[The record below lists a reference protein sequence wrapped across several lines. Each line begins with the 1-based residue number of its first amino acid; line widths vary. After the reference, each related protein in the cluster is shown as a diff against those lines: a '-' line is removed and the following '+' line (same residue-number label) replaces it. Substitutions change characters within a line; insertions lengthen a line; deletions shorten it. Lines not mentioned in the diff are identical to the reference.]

1 MGAVIDLEKIRVQK
15 EKSWFR
21 KIVDAAKYKVK
32 KAYWWVKNN
41 PAEAAILG
49 TIVTTAVGGAVKVS
63 KGLVRTHNLNK
74 EAYNK
79 DRYVYD
85 HSLGAYLKT
94 TRKLNNNDIV
104 EINRRMAEGKK
115 KAEVLAEMG
124 LLE

>member
-1 MGAVIDLEKIRVQK
+1 MGTILDLRDVTVVKDN
-15 EKSWFR
+15 WFKRTTR
-21 KIVDAAKYKVK
+21 KVKYKVQK
-32 KAYWWVKNN
+32 LYWWAKDN
-41 PAEAAILG
+41 PAEAAIACSLITAAIGG
-49 TIVTTAVGGAVKVS
+49 TVKVS

-79 DRYVYD
+79 ERYVYD

-94 TRKLNNNDIV
+94 KRRLTNNDII
-104 EINRRMAEGKK
+104 EINRRMPEGKK